1 MRKRMKDSRRLIG
14 KILAQSA
21 SEEERGIFNKWL
33 SESISNRE
41 EYDRLSRIWDAKRI
55 EHQYDLERARSTIAL
70 RIRLSRNVTR
80 TIYVYWQKIAAVL
93 LIPLVTI
100 SVYLL
105 LQLNDAESVEYQVA
119 LQTVECSVGNRSRI
133 TLPDGT
139 LVWLN
144 SGSSITFPVSFADSE
159 TRDVALSGEAYF
171 DVTKDPRHP
180 FMLNLGE
187 VCLEVVGTSF
197 NVSNYAEDKKVE
209 VMLESGEVK
218 LFAKTASGPRET
230 RTMVPGQ
237 LATINRDTEQITIDE
252 TLAEKHISWTRG
264 HLVFNDDKMSDVV
277 RKLERW
283 YNVDIKVRDEEINQY
298 QFTATLVNLS
308 IEQVL
313 NLLQF
318 TSPIVYQVDNMDVN
332 GEILDQ
338 KKITI
343 SKRN

>member
-1 MRKRMKDSRRLIG
+1 MGKKTKDSGTLIG
-14 KILAQSA
+14 RILAQSA
-21 SEEERGIFNKWL
+21 SEDEVGTFNKWL
-33 SESISNRE
+33 SESTANRD
-41 EYDRLSRIWDAKRI
+41 EYERMKRIWDAKRVV
-55 EHQYDLERARSTIAL
+55 HQYDLELARATIAL
-70 RIRLSRNVTR
+70 RLGRSGNLSR
-80 TIYVYWQKIAAVL
+80 TIYIYWQKIAAIL
-93 LIPLVTI
+93 LIPLVAI
-100 SVYLL
+100 SIYLL
-105 LQLNDAESVEYQVA
+105 LQLNDLEPEEYKVA
-119 LQTVECSVGNRSRI
+119 NQTVECSVGNRSRI

-144 SGSSITFPVSFADSE
+144 SGSSITFPVSFSDSK
-159 TRDVALSGEAYF
+159 TRDVAFAGEAYF
-171 DVTKDPRHP
+171 DVAKDSRHP
-180 FMLNLGE
+180 FMLNMGN

-218 LFAKTASGPRET
+218 LFAKTASGPDET

-237 LATINRDTEQITIDE
+237 LATINRDTEQITIVE
-252 TLAEKHISWTRG
+252 TQAEKHISWTKG

-283 YNVDIKVRDEEINQY
+283 YNIEIRVTDEEINQY

-313 NLLQF
+313 SLLQF
-318 TSPIVYQVDNMDVN
+318 TSPIIYQVDNMDAN
-332 GEILDQ
+332 GRILDR

-343 SKRN
+343 SKRD

>member
-1 MRKRMKDSRRLIG
+1 MGKKMEDSGRLIG
-14 KILAQSA
+14 RILAQSA
-21 SEEERGIFNKWL
+21 SEEEIGTYNKWL
-33 SESISNRE
+33 SESTASRD
-41 EYDRLSRIWDAKRI
+41 EYEGVKRIWDAKRI
-55 EHQYDLERARSTIAL
+55 VHQYDLELARSKIAL
-70 RIRLSRNVTR
+70 RIGRSGNITT
-80 TIYVYWQKIAAVL
+80 TIYIYWQKIAAVL
-93 LIPLVTI
+93 LIPLLTI

-105 LQLNDAESVEYQVA
+105 LQLNELEPAKYNA
-119 LQTVECSVGNRSRI
+119 AIQTVECSMGNRSRI

-144 SGSSITFPVSFADSE
+144 SGSSVTFPVSFSDSK
-159 TRDVALSGEAYF
+159 TRNVALAGEAYF
-171 DVTKDPRHP
+171 DVAKDPCHP

-197 NVSNYAEDKKVE
+197 NVSNYYEDRKIE

-218 LFAKTASGPRET
+218 LLAKTASGSDET

-237 LATINRDTEQITIDE
+237 LATISRDTEEITIDE
-252 TLAEKHISWTRG
+252 TQAEKHVSWTKG
-264 HLVFNDDKMSDVV
+264 HLVFNDDKMSDVI

-283 YNVDIKVRDEEINQY
+283 YNVEIKVTDEEINQY

-318 TSPIVYQVDNMDVN
+318 TSPIVYQVDNMDAN
-332 GEILDQ
+332 GRIRDR

-343 SKRN
+343 SRRD